1 MGNVILI
8 FIMLINSIISV
19 ADASSEELLDYLP
32 SDYSKLEFKE
42 VGKAKFSV
50 LFWDIY
56 NSSLYTKSG
65 NYIHQYPPELILF
78 KIEYLKDITSDDLLK
93 RTVQQWQH
101 LEVPESQ
108 YAQYLPKLKSI
119 WPNISVGDSLTLFVK
134 KGVSIFYFN
143 NMQVGVIHEHE
154 FSKLFLDIW
163 LSPKTSQEKL
173 REKLLGGNT
182 L

>member
-1 MGNVILI
+1 MVNVILI

-19 ADASSEELLDYLP
+19 ADASSEDLLEYLP
-32 SDYSKLEFKE
+32 SDYSQLEFKE
-42 VGKAKFSV
+42 VGRARFTV

-65 NYIHQYPPELILF
+65 NYIHQYSPESILF
-78 KIEYLKDITSDDLLK
+78 KIEYLKDITSDDLLQ

-101 LEVPESQ
+101 LDVLESK
-108 YAQYLPKLKSI
+108 YAHYLPKLKSI
-119 WPNISVGDSLTLFVK
+119 WPNISAGDSLVLLVK
-134 KGVSIFYFN
+134 KDISIFYFN
-143 NMQVGVIHEHE
+143 NVQIGVIHEKE

-163 LSPKTSQEKL
+163 LSPKTSQAKL
-173 REKLLGGNT
+173 REKLLGGNK